1 MILVSYASKV
11 KRRVL
16 VDELSSMFV
25 IFNTCRPQ
33 PSLKDTPLIYL
44 ARLDSFGLTRHG
56 LVIVSNQRPDKQAR
70 EGKGNFGTGSRRKGD
85 FGTGSGAGK
94 S

>member
-16 VDELSSMFV
+16 VDELSSMFCHLQHLHTAT
-25 IFNTCRPQ
+25 NSERHT
-33 PSLKDTPLIYL
+33 LDL